1 MTPLFVVWV
10 SLCMSVIDFCF
21 VTDHRENNHYFLP
34 PSHSFFWR
42 FQSTFARVLILLKN
56 AAFWR
61 KFSNHQSGPWP
72 HLTFFKSTSIRPQL
86 LTLDLIAASRTMKFF
101 FRKENHKNVS
111 FEFSHLRSP
120 DFNVCFCHE
129 LCSQNETFCEYF
141 SNDVFRKQ
149 LSGTL

>member
-1 MTPLFVVWV
+1 
-10 SLCMSVIDFCF
+10 MSVIDFCF
-21 VTDHRENNHYFLP
+21 VTDHRENNHYFFAAVAIILLAF
-34 PSHSFFWR
+34 HINY
-42 FQSTFARVLILLKN
+42 FARVLILLKN

-111 FEFSHLRSP
+111 FECSHLRSP

>member
-86 LTLDLIAASRTMKFF
+86 LTLDLNAASRTMKFF
-101 FRKENHKNVS
+101 LEKIITKKSPLNFHTAEVQILMFIFVMNFVRQMRLFVS
-111 FEFSHLRSP
+111 IFQTM
-120 DFNVCFCHE
+120 CFV
-129 LCSQNETFCEYF
+129 
-141 SNDVFRKQ
+141 SN
-149 LSGTL
+149 

>member
-101 FRKENHKNVS
+101 LEKRITKMSPLNFHTSEVQILMFIFVMNFVRKMRLFVS
-111 FEFSHLRSP
+111 IFQTM
-120 DFNVCFCHE
+120 CFV
-129 LCSQNETFCEYF
+129 
-141 SNDVFRKQ
+141 SN
-149 LSGTL
+149 